1 MGQRPWRGLVL
12 ALMLISLV
20 TPVQADGEGI
30 GMDAAQLPVSVD
42 VDDSPLLSVHLVGF
56 GVNGTAMLHAS
67 ISDAEGSVVWSAMDN
82 ATLGGGDAAVLV
94 LNLSTV
100 PTGVQQLELV
110 LSGHVMA
117 SNATHVSS
125 ATVTLQR
132 DRPLS
137 VGVVTASSD
146 RVESLNAAGAPT
158 GAYPRD
164 GDRMAWF
171 ITLRNDGDV
180 AWNGTLQST
189 FAQGPAQE
197 IVNASVSL
205 SPMNTSEVVMLTS
218 TSWSEGEI
226 DLSAVLVN
234 LTDVD
239 SSDDEMHWNTTVAP
253 PPLPLLTLT
262 AERQNT
268 PDAPGEAWRHNL
280 SLSNTGQASWAG
292 AINCTWSDG
301 SLHDSLPVNINI
313 AETLNMQA
321 EGPAKDG
328 TLSCEAVGPRMDDA
342 SQAIV
347 VDVLDLPT
355 AVFEVVAGG
364 QPVPLDGPWDVG
376 DEVRWSAVVRNIGT
390 RGGTV
395 ALEVADGNDRHAS
408 DPVTLATGEAA
419 ELSVAHP
426 LTRAGDVAWSW
437 ALMSDDGVLTASGG
451 TANLLIMG
459 PPTLT
464 STIEQVEVDDQLGHV
479 VEWNISLASSTSR
492 LVTIEVGHGVQG
504 AWTWASSTTL
514 ELDANALSGST
525 TLGWIESENVAVRVT
540 PIDWVHE
547 GGPLLVSAATAP
559 TRAELSL
566 LLKPTTVPV
575 DPVAGGEVRLTVDVT
590 NSGTAPTDALTLR
603 LISSGEVLGKVN
615 LGPIS
620 PGATETET
628 LTVTWPEG
636 ASVGIEAAV
645 VHQGER
651 TVSQVIYEVVVP
663 ETSQSVSIPW
673 SGLLLGTAGGLVLVT
688 VEAIRRRSPS
698 KEKAPASQ
706 PESTSASSSA
716 SSPPAEKIEVACP
729 SCDRR
734 LRVPGDYSG
743 AVRCPDC
750 RERFDVEG
758 PKEQTPASLPTE
770 DRTEEPTKAPEKV
783 EIGCPACSRKLR
795 VPTEFYGRVRCPAC
809 KHEFSRAEAV

>member
-82 ATLGGGDAAVLV
+82 ATLGDGDTTVLV

-117 SNATHVSS
+117 SNTTHVSS
-125 ATVTLQR
+125 ATVTVQR

-137 VGVVTASSD
+137 VGVVSASSD

-205 SPMNTSEVVMLTS
+205 SPMNTSEVVVLTS

-280 SLSNTGQASWAG
+280 SLSNTGQASWVG

-301 SLHDSLPVNINI
+301 SLHDSLSVNINI
-313 AETLNMQA
+313 AETVNLQA

-328 TLSCEAVGPRMDDA
+328 TLSCAAVGPRIDDA

-347 VDVLDLPT
+347 VDALDLST

-390 RGGTV
+390 REGTV

-426 LTRAGDVAWSW
+426 LTACRRRCVVVGPHQRRRRPH
-437 ALMSDDGVLTASGG
+437 GIRG

-492 LVTIEVGHGVQG
+492 LVNVEVGHGVQG
-504 AWTWASSTTL
+504 AWMWASSTTL

-547 GGPLLVSAATAP
+547 GGPMLVSAATAP

-663 ETSQSVSIPW
+663 EASQSVSIPW

-706 PESTSASSSA
+706 PKSSSASSSA

-758 PKEQTPASLPTE
+758 PRSRHQRPCQPKI
-770 DRTEEPTKAPEKV
+770 EPKSQPKRQKRWKSAV
-783 EIGCPACSRKLR
+783 RLARGNSCSNGFQWACS
-795 VPTEFYGRVRCPAC
+795 VSGVQA
-809 KHEFSRAEAV
+809 

>member
-1 MGQRPWRGLVL
+1 
-12 ALMLISLV
+12 
-20 TPVQADGEGI
+20 
-30 GMDAAQLPVSVD
+30 
-42 VDDSPLLSVHLVGF
+42 
-56 GVNGTAMLHAS
+56 
-67 ISDAEGSVVWSAMDN
+67 
-82 ATLGGGDAAVLV
+82 
-94 LNLSTV
+94 
-100 PTGVQQLELV
+100 
-110 LSGHVMA
+110 
-117 SNATHVSS
+117 
-125 ATVTLQR
+125 
-132 DRPLS
+132 
-137 VGVVTASSD
+137 
-146 RVESLNAAGAPT
+146 
-158 GAYPRD
+158 
-164 GDRMAWF
+164 
-171 ITLRNDGDV
+171 
-180 AWNGTLQST
+180 
-189 FAQGPAQE
+189 
-197 IVNASVSL
+197 
-205 SPMNTSEVVMLTS
+205 
-218 TSWSEGEI
+218 
-226 DLSAVLVN
+226 
-234 LTDVD
+234 
-239 SSDDEMHWNTTVAP
+239 
-253 PPLPLLTLT
+253 
-262 AERQNT
+262 
-268 PDAPGEAWRHNL
+268 
-280 SLSNTGQASWAG
+280 
-292 AINCTWSDG
+292 
-301 SLHDSLPVNINI
+301 
-313 AETLNMQA
+313 
-321 EGPAKDG
+321 
-328 TLSCEAVGPRMDDA
+328 
-342 SQAIV
+342 
-347 VDVLDLPT
+347 
-355 AVFEVVAGG
+355 
-364 QPVPLDGPWDVG
+364 
-376 DEVRWSAVVRNIGT
+376 
-390 RGGTV
+390 
-395 ALEVADGNDRHAS
+395 
-408 DPVTLATGEAA
+408 
-419 ELSVAHP
+419 
-426 LTRAGDVAWSW
+426 
-437 ALMSDDGVLTASGG
+437 
-451 TANLLIMG
+451 MG

-492 LVTIEVGHGVQG
+492 LVTVEVGHGVQG
-504 AWTWASSTTL
+504 AWMWASSTTL

-706 PESTSASSSA
+706 PESSSASSSA

-795 VPTEFYGRVRCPAC
+795 VPTEFNGRVRCPAC
-809 KHEFSRAEAV
+809 KHEFSRTEAV